1 MQYIKNTMVGNFGE
15 ISTIMKVKETTTKI
29 IKDMMIQVPQIQ
41 AVLQSYIEA
50 SGIEGTN
57 FDIDLDITIYAKDQ
71 PDIKD
76 S

>member
-1 MQYIKNTMVGNFGE
+1 MSSLNIMVENFGE

-50 SGIEGTN
+50 SGLEGTS
-57 FDIDLDITIYAKDQ
+57 FDIDLEITIYAKDQ

>member
-1 MQYIKNTMVGNFGE
+1 MML
-15 ISTIMKVKETTTKI
+15 KVPE
-29 IKDMMIQVPQIQ
+29 IQ

-50 SGIEGTN
+50 SDLEGTN
-57 FDIDLDITIYAKDQ
+57 FDIDLSIEIYAKDQ

>member
-1 MQYIKNTMVGNFGE
+1 MVGNFGE

>member
-1 MQYIKNTMVGNFGE
+1 
-15 ISTIMKVKETTTKI
+15 MKLKQTTTKI